1 MEYNGLPEK
10 QGLYDPQFEHDACGI
25 GFIANIKGKT
35 SHGIIN
41 QAIQI
46 LKNLAHRGGVGSE
59 PDTGDGA
66 GILIQMPHAFMK
78 KVCKNEG
85 IKLPKKGDYGVGMLF
100 LSPDKDTR
108 EESLER
114 LTKIIDGEKQK
125 LLGIREV
132 PVYDVCI
139 GNSAREAMPHMKESF
154 ILSASLRK
162 RKSERAVLTTISI
175 SHHYLQ
181 ERLYI
186 KVCLHL
192 IKLMNFTLT

>member
-1 MEYNGLPEK
+1 M
-10 QGLYDPQFEHDACGI
+10 
-25 GFIANIKGKT
+25 
-35 SHGIIN
+35 
-41 QAIQI
+41 
-46 LKNLAHRGGVGSE
+46 
-59 PDTGDGA
+59 
-66 GILIQMPHAFMK
+66 HARRL
-78 KVCKNEG
+78 VCSFDRR
-85 IKLPKKGDYGVGMLF
+85 I
-100 LSPDKDTR
+100 KDTR

-114 LTKIIDGEKQK
+114 LTKIIGGEKQK

-139 GNSAREAMPHMKESF
+139 DLVTATREAMPHIVQVFIGKGDESLDADSF
-154 ILSASLRK
+154 ERKLYVIGKRAK

-192 IKLMNFTLT
+192 IKLMNFTLTLKMWIWKRQSHLCTHVSQPTHSRLGKERIRTDTLSITAKSTLIRRQCKLGEGKRKNVRNT

>member
-125 LLGIREV
+125 LLGI
-132 PVYDVCI
+132 D
-139 GNSAREAMPHMKESF
+139 
-154 ILSASLRK
+154 
-162 RKSERAVLTTISI
+162 RKSV
-175 SHHYLQ
+175 
-181 ERLYI
+181 
-186 KVCLHL
+186 V
-192 IKLMNFTLT
+192 